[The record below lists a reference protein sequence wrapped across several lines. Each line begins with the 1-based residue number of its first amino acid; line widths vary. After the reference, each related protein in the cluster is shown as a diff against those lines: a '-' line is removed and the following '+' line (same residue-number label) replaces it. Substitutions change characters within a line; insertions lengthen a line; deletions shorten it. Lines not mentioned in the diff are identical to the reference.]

1 MRLLVIIILTAA
13 LSWSAYWF
21 LGKSVRET
29 ALNKWF
35 TEKSENGWIVENS
48 LSLRGFPNRFD
59 AIIKDIK
66 LENPKSGLKW
76 FADRLEILQLSYKP
90 NHFIILGPLDQK
102 IKIYNQELLIKS
114 ERLRSSLVFEPG
126 GQLEINR
133 STISSENFL
142 INNSKSLSISAE
154 NLIFALRKNSV
165 TETEY
170 DFGINLKQ
178 ITTGIIN
185 LKEYDPKGT
194 MPEKFDTLKLNVA
207 TKFNNPI
214 NQENFQRELKSI
226 SNLKIN
232 DMQFQWGSFKLKA
245 VGDLRLD
252 VNKFLDGKIT
262 LKAKNWNQLLD
273 LALNN
278 GQINQN
284 VKNTI
289 VTIFSIFSAIS
300 GNNQELEIPLK
311 FSNKKMYI
319 GIIPIANTPKI
330 HF

>member
-1 MRLLVIIILTAA
+1 MRLLVIIILPAA

-59 AIIKDIK
+59 ALINDIK

-133 STISSENFL
+133 STISSENF
-142 INNSKSLSISAE
+142 
-154 NLIFALRKNSV
+154 
-165 TETEY
+165 
-170 DFGINLKQ
+170 
-178 ITTGIIN
+178 
-185 LKEYDPKGT
+185 
-194 MPEKFDTLKLNVA
+194 
-207 TKFNNPI
+207 
-214 NQENFQRELKSI
+214 
-226 SNLKIN
+226 
-232 DMQFQWGSFKLKA
+232 
-245 VGDLRLD
+245 
-252 VNKFLDGKIT
+252 
-262 LKAKNWNQLLD
+262 
-273 LALNN
+273 
-278 GQINQN
+278 
-284 VKNTI
+284 
-289 VTIFSIFSAIS
+289 
-300 GNNQELEIPLK
+300 
-311 FSNKKMYI
+311 
-319 GIIPIANTPKI
+319 
-330 HF
+330 